1 MDAHTWTQ
9 TLRVDEGFRLADLDP
24 DAKPGYDQGKARG
37 VADLAARLADLNVL
51 QERLFAESRAGVAK
65 DAVLLVLQAMDSAGK
80 GGIVRHVVGGVD
92 PQGVALAAFK
102 APTAE
107 EREHDFLWRIE
118 KRLPDPGFIGVF
130 DRSHYEDVLIGRVRE
145 LAPPAEIERRYD
157 AINEFEA
164 RVAASGTRIVKVML
178 HISPEEQKTRLM
190 ERLDRPDK
198 HWKYNPGDVDE
209 RLVWPQYMQAYQT
222 VFDRTSTAVA
232 PWHVIPANAKWYARL
247 AVQELLLA
255 ALEDIDPS
263 GRAPTSTSSPRRSAW
278 PPAERRSL
286 RSGQGVDQ
294 GAELHARLEQFA
306 LRIGSGDDPGA
317 RVGRDPDLVLAHG
330 ELGAAQGDRP
340 LAVARGIHPAHRSRV
355 ATPVERLELADRG
368 DGRGGRCAGDGGGG
382 VEHPHQVER
391 RLAVAQFAL
400 DVGRQVEQVR
410 QLQQE
415 GLFARGQRP
424 RVGPQRGEHALHG
437 VLMLVEVL
445 GAGGEVCGSG
455 GVGIRVG
462 AAADRAGQ
470 HPRGHGSL
478 VAR

>member
-24 DAKPGYDQGKARG
+24 DAKPGYDHGKARG

-51 QERLFAESRAGVAK
+51 QERLFAESRAGLAK

-222 VFDRTSTAVA
+222 VFDRTSTAAA

-255 ALEDIDPS
+255 ALEDIDPQWP
-263 GRAPTSTSSPRRSAW
+263 RA
-278 PPAERRSL
+278 
-286 RSGQGVDQ
+286 D
-294 GAELHARLEQFA
+294 F
-306 LRIGSGDDPGA
+306 D
-317 RVGRDPDLVLAHG
+317 
-330 ELGAAQGDRP
+330 
-340 LAVARGIHPAHRSRV
+340 
-355 ATPVERLELADRG
+355 VESEKK
-368 DGRGGRCAGDGGGG
+368 
-382 VEHPHQVER
+382 
-391 RLAVAQFAL
+391 RLAA
-400 DVGRQVEQVR
+400 
-410 QLQQE
+410 
-415 GLFARGQRP
+415 
-424 RVGPQRGEHALHG
+424 
-437 VLMLVEVL
+437 
-445 GAGGEVCGSG
+445 S
-455 GVGIRVG
+455 
-462 AAADRAGQ
+462 
-470 HPRGHGSL
+470 
-478 VAR
+478 